1 MKKVI
6 KRIFLGV
13 FALVI
18 FALGAGIIPSYYS
31 LRFQIMSLKTRKFRN
46 Q

>member
-13 FALVI
+13 FALMT
-18 FALGAGIIPSYYS
+18 LPWEQGSYRLITS

>member
-18 FALGAGIIPSYYS
+18 FALGAYRLITP